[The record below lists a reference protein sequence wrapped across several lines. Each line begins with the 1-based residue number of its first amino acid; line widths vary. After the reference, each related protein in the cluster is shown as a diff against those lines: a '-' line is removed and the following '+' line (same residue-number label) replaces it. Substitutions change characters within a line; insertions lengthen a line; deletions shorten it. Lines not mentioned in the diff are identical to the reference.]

1 MISTAQQQ
9 ELLDILTFIKTAER
23 LKATLRS
30 AYNSEGSQESTAEH
44 TWRITL
50 LAFALEKYY
59 PEINFSKLIKM
70 LIIHDLG
77 EIINGDIPAIYQNA
91 VVDKN
96 DEERN
101 DFLEV
106 IEPLSVGLQAELLSL
121 FDEYNAVKTPEAKL
135 AKALDKLETLLQ
147 HVQGK
152 NPDDFDYAFN
162 LTYGKDYTESDAI
175 TSFLRSIIDQQTQ
188 QRHDDQQQKR
198 TSEN

>member
-1 MISTAQQQ
+1 MISITKQQ
-9 ELLDILTFIKTAER
+9 ELLDILTFLKTAER
-23 LKATLRS
+23 LKSTLRS
-30 AYNSEGSQESTAEH
+30 AHNSEGRQESTAEH

-77 EIINGDIPAIYQNA
+77 EIINGDIPAIYQDPA
-91 VVDKN
+91 VDKN

-106 IEPLSVGLQAELLSL
+106 IEPLSVDLQAELLSL
-121 FDEYNAVKTPEAKL
+121 FDEYNAVETPEAKL

-147 HVQGK
+147 HIQGK
-152 NPDDFDYAFN
+152 NPEDFDYAFN
-162 LTYGKDYTESDAI
+162 LTYGKPYTESDAI
-175 TSFLRSIIDQQTQ
+175 TSFLRSIIDNQTQ
-188 QRHDDQQQKR
+188 QRHEDQQRKR
-198 TSEN
+198 ISEN